1 MGGIYRGIFGK
12 SKAKL
17 LADDKIKITFD
28 DVAGIDEERQELEE
42 IVDSLE
48 NGDFPLEES
57 LKLYEEGVKLVNICT
72 TKINNVE
79 KSVKILSNSNG
90 ELVEE
95 DFLPNDK

>member
-1 MGGIYRGIFGK
+1 MRKIGVNLGLKRGLDMEE
-12 SKAKL
+12 A
-17 LADDKIKITFD
+17 IKK
-28 DVAGIDEERQELEE
+28 LEE

-57 LKLYEEGVKLVNICT
+57 LKLYEEGVKLINVCT

-79 KSVKILSNSNG
+79 KSIKILSNSDG

-95 DFLPNDK
+95 DFLPDEK